1 MNLPALFLTAALCTS
16 TLSSTPLPPLETAAQ
31 AAREAGEA
39 FTIDISMAG
48 DCMLSTYMGQS
59 GAGSFNAAAAS
70 QPPAYFLEKVQDV
83 FAQDDFTIV
92 NLETVLTDR
101 ALAPVEKDHTPA
113 YWFRGPSANARILT
127 AGSVEAVS
135 LANNHVGD
143 YGSQGRADTVKAV
156 EAVGLPYGNNERTLY
171 LEKNGYRIAVICHGL
186 WNEAQAGTIVRRL
199 KAAEQDSDFQVV
211 FYHGGTEGVH
221 APEAWRVRA
230 SRRLV
235 DNGADLVL
243 GNHPHV
249 LQPRETYK
257 GKEIVYSLGNFCFG
271 GSRGPRN
278 RTLVYQLILQVENG
292 ELAAASSELIPCYV
306 HTGGKV
312 NNYCPAPIEDREEA
326 RRVLDFMDGKAKL
339 PY

>member
-186 WNEAQAGTIVRRL
+186 WNEGQASQIIPRIQEAAAQ
-199 KAAEQDSDFQVV
+199 SDYQIV
-211 FYHGGTEGVH
+211 FYHGGTEGTH
-221 APEAWRVRA
+221 TPDPWRVRA

-235 DNGADLVL
+235 DAGADLVI

-249 LQPRETYK
+249 LQPEEVYK
-257 GKEIVYSLGNFCFG
+257 GVHIVYSLGNFCYG
-271 GSRGPRN
+271 GSRHPQN
-278 RTLVYQLILQVENG
+278 RTIIYKTRLTVKDGQLLSQEN
-292 ELAAASSELIPCYV
+292 SIVPCYV
-306 HTGGKV
+306 YTGSS
-312 NNYCPAPIEDREEA
+312 NNWQPAIIDDPA
-326 RRVLDFMDGKAKL
+326 AAQRVLDFMAWKVSSPK
-339 PY
+339 